1 MWFYFTCLRHN
12 TSLTSII
19 NSFIID
25 NMSRPKI
32 MLMFEVLKTAKL
44 MSAGI
49 LKLKLVIEYGQTS
62 GVKSTVMPCLND
74 IGVNITEVFKVY

>member
-1 MWFYFTCLRHN
+1 
-12 TSLTSII
+12 
-19 NSFIID
+19 
-25 NMSRPKI
+25 
-32 MLMFEVLKTAKL
+32 MFEVLKTAKL